1 MLIQEVFLFFFIS
14 VFAINALLNF
24 FMYLMHLRS
33 FKKDPP
39 RPIMFPTCVPDLC
52 LQHLFLP
59 LSVSLSACLCSFS
72 QTRAMA
78 DRDLAQQF
86 EDQVQDVLSRLQS
99 KELFRSDWD
108 IASFAMFFIFIGEWT
123 RWIGFPG
130 PFKEV
135 AEPPCSS
142 KRTLE
147 DGWMRFDSRILS
159 PTCPWRRA
167 PPAEWNTQR
176 SRLGIES
183 NCNTSS
189 CDILISDTDW
199 QRQSLIYE
207 CGHWRK
213 RFSDLEMPPR
223 YWRS

>member
-1 MLIQEVFLFFFIS
+1 MLIQKVFFLILFQCLPSTHFLIFYVPYAPEVIQEG
-14 VFAINALLNF
+14 
-24 FMYLMHLRS
+24 
-33 FKKDPP
+33 PP

-52 LQHLFLP
+52 LQRLFLP
-59 LSVSLSACLCSFS
+59 LSVSLSACLCSVS

-147 DGWMRFDSRILS
+147 DGWMRFDSRI
-159 PTCPWRRA
+159 
-167 PPAEWNTQR
+167 
-176 SRLGIES
+176 
-183 NCNTSS
+183 
-189 CDILISDTDW
+189 
-199 QRQSLIYE
+199 
-207 CGHWRK
+207 
-213 RFSDLEMPPR
+213 
-223 YWRS
+223 